1 MSINNLIGTVLV
13 TSSMVCMSAQ
23 AAVVSTNAGFSVIED
38 FEAFDGLVSKGP
50 QLLTAGAVVTSDVF
64 STIGAFAVDL
74 VDNGTW
80 GAGNNFAGIGDLS
93 AIPTTNEGFVGSMTF
108 DLGVAR
114 NGVGADFSIYNDG
127 VVAGEI
133 TIEALGV
140 GGVVLETTIFAVD
153 FNDAFASNAAL
164 FRGFAR
170 STADIVAL
178 RVSGDGFVVDNLSAV
193 PVPAALPMLLGGVAV
208 IGAWMRRGQRRT
220 ASCARAM
227 GRRGLFCD
235 RWRIGAGNR
244 DRRHVAVSGLRR
256 PARDPAVRVVCAWR

>member
-1 MSINNLIGTVLV
+1 MSIKNFIGTVLV
-13 TSSMVCMSAQ
+13 TGSMVCMSAH

-38 FEAFDGLVSKGP
+38 FEAFDGLITKGP
-50 QLLTAGAVVTSDVF
+50 QLLTAGTVVTSDVF

-108 DLGVAR
+108 DLGFAR
-114 NGVGADFSIYNDG
+114 KGVGADFSIYNDG
-127 VVAGEI
+127 EVSGEI

-140 GGVVLETTIFAVD
+140 GGIVLESSIFALD

-164 FRGFAR
+164 FRGFAH

-193 PVPAALPMLLGGVAV
+193 PVPAALPMMLGGIAV
-208 IGAWMRRGQRRT
+208 IGARMRRRR
-220 ASCARAM
+220 
-227 GRRGLFCD
+227 
-235 RWRIGAGNR
+235 
-244 DRRHVAVSGLRR
+244 VAL
-256 PARDPAVRVVCAWR
+256 